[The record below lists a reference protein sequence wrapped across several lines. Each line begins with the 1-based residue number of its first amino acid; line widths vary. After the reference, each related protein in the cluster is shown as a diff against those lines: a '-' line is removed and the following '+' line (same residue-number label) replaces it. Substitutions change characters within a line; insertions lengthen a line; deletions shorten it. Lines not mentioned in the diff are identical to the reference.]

1 MSILHFFPSY
11 FSFSMKMFVADK
23 ENKSHLRGVL
33 IVIEFKDHKKL
44 TKLIDQATKV
54 LTFIFTLFLS
64 TYLSLLM

>member
-44 TKLIDQATKV
+44 TKLS
-54 LTFIFTLFLS
+54 LTRQLKFLHSFLHCFCPPTCLF
-64 TYLSLLM
+64 